1 MSKQAGRMSQS
12 ANDFL
17 APKTVTNVTVT
28 DVGLNRSYT
37 NGAVNIS
44 WTLPADSPAA
54 TSYDVI
60 YEVCNQGVCGSEVTV
75 NTGSSTP
82 SYTLGGITGGNDVKI
97 KIVAKNASGNSDSTT
112 ATSPL
117 VVTTVPQSPT
127 VSAVDVGTGRP
138 FNNGSATVT
147 VTSRATGGKVIS
159 NYGATPSGLSET
171 TNGSSP
177 VTPAGMASATGYTFT
192 GRVYNANGWSE
203 SSSATASVTITTVPA
218 APTGLSATNNGQN
231 NNRASW
237 SAPSNGGKA
246 ISSYNVFDNGGNAP
260 DSINTGGTT
269 ADFTGQADNFG
280 WFFNVEA
287 INANGTSARSS
298 NSNTITT
305 TPFSFTPF
313 SFTPFGFTPFGF
325 TPFGFTPFGFTPFG
339 FTPFGFT
346 PFGFTPFGFTP
357 FSFTFQKGY
366 KSVSANTLIKSKNPE
381 GLTPAISLTVGDKL
395 YSADITDLD
404 SGSTMNSF
412 QYGWSSSNISV
423 DIDKETTVMGLTAY
437 FVDEVYVINGS
448 KFSDTHFILIKR
460 QENGSDVIKFE
471 KVTYIVDTDLLW
483 SQAQLNWVPIN
494 SIQVLAQKELVVCID
509 VEPYD
514 VFFIEG
520 DILVHDSQPLEHI
533 KQYAVTAPGED
544 LTEALM
550 ALYDSVVNEER
561 YMQEAMDAV
570 TLLEQTQ
577 SLTDLQSAWTAVLL
591 LNSDPTT
598 LIENEDQIKAGL
610 IARIR
615 AVENIINPS

>member
-17 APKTVTNVTVT
+17 EPKPVTNLVAT
-28 DVGLNRSYT
+28 DVGTSRPFN
-37 NGAVNIS
+37 NGAASVS

-54 TSYDVI
+54 VSYDITTTPTTVTTNTASTSATITGLSSNTSYT
-60 YEVCNQGVCGSEVTV
+60 VTV
-75 NTGSSTP
+75 
-82 SYTLGGITGGNDVKI
+82 I
-97 KIVAKNASGNSDSTT
+97 AKNASGNSAGTT
-112 ATSPL
+112 SSSFTA
-117 VVTTVPQSPT
+117 TTVPQAPS
-127 VSAVDVGTGRP
+127 VSATDVGTSRP
-138 FNNGSATVT
+138 FNNGAATVT
-147 VTSRATGGKVIS
+147 VTANATGGKPIS
-159 NYGATPSGLSET
+159 TYAATPNGLSE
-171 TNGSSP
+171 
-177 VTPAGMASATGYTFT
+177 VTGASGTLTPTGMLSATGYTFT
-192 GRVYNANGWSE
+192 GRVANANGYSAA
-203 SSSATASVTITTVPA
+203 SSATASVTITTVPA

-269 ADFTGQADNFG
+269 ADFTGQANNFS

>member
-17 APKTVTNVTVT
+17 EPKPVTSLIAT
-28 DVGLNRSYT
+28 DVGTSRPFN
-37 NGAVNIS
+37 NGSATVS
-44 WTLPADSPAA
+44 WTLPSDSPAA
-54 TSYDVI
+54 TSYDVTTTPTTTTTNVATTSATI
-60 YEVCNQGVCGSEVTV
+60 TGLSSGVSYTVTV
-75 NTGSSTP
+75 
-82 SYTLGGITGGNDVKI
+82 
-97 KIVAKNASGNSDSTT
+97 VAKNASGNSAGTT
-112 ATSPL
+112 SSSFTA
-117 VVTTVPQSPT
+117 TTVPQEPS
-127 VSAVDVGTGRP
+127 VSAVDVGTNRA
-138 FNNGSATVT
+138 FNNGAATVT
-147 VTSRATGGKVIS
+147 ITANATGGKTIS

-177 VTPAGMASATGYTFT
+177 VTPVGMASATGYTFT
-192 GRVYNANGWSE
+192 GRVYNANGWSN
-203 SSSATASVTITTVPA
+203 SSAATASVTITTVPA
-218 APTGLSATNNGQN
+218 TPTGLSAANNGQN

-237 SAPSNGGKA
+237 TAPSNGGKA

-260 DSINTGGTT
+260 DSINTAGTT
-269 ADFTGQADNFG
+269 ADFTGQASNFG
-280 WFFNVEA
+280 WYFNVEA
-287 INANGTSARSS
+287 INANGTSARST
-298 NSNTITT
+298 NSNQITT

-357 FSFTFQKGY
+357 FGFTPSFNKGY
-366 KSVSANTLIKSKNPE
+366 KSVSANTLIKSKTPE
-381 GLTPAISLTVGDKL
+381 GLVPAISLTVGDTL
-395 YSADITDLD
+395 YSANISDLD
-404 SGSTMNSF
+404 SNTTLNQF
-412 QYGWSSSNISV
+412 QYGWSSSNITVDPSV
-423 DIDKETTVMGLTAY
+423 ETTVMGLTAY

-448 KFSDTHFILIKR
+448 KFSNTHFILIKR
-460 QENGSDVIKFE
+460 QENSTDVIKFE
-471 KVTYIVDTDLLW
+471 RVTDMLDTDLLW
-483 SQAQLNWVPIN
+483 SQAESDWVPIN
-494 SIQVLAQKELVVCID
+494 SIQVLSQRELVVCIN

-561 YMQEAMDAV
+561 YIQEATDAV
-570 TLLEQTQ
+570 ALLEQTQ
-577 SLTDLQSAWTAVLL
+577 SLNDLQSAWTAVML
-591 LNSDPTT
+591 LNSDPFE
-598 LIENEDQIKAGL
+598 LVENEDATKADL

-615 AVENIINPS
+615 TVENIINPS

>member
-17 APKTVTNVTVT
+17 EPKPVTSLTAT
-28 DVGLNRSYT
+28 DVGTSRPFNDGSAT
-37 NGAVNIS
+37 VS
-44 WTLPADSPAA
+44 WTLPSDSPAA
-54 TSYDVI
+54 TSYDVTTTPTTTTTNVATTSATI
-60 YEVCNQGVCGSEVTV
+60 TGLSSGVSYTVTV
-75 NTGSSTP
+75 
-82 SYTLGGITGGNDVKI
+82 
-97 KIVAKNASGNSDSTT
+97 VAKNASGNSAGTT
-112 ATSPL
+112 SSSFTA
-117 VVTTVPQSPT
+117 TTVPQAPS
-127 VSAVDVGTGRP
+127 VSAVDVGTNRA
-138 FNNGSATVT
+138 FNNGAATVT
-147 VTSRATGGKVIS
+147 VTANATGGKAIS

-177 VTPAGMASATGYTFT
+177 VTPTGMASATGYTFT
-192 GRVYNANGWSE
+192 GRVYNANGWSA

-218 APTGLSATNNGQN
+218 TPTGLSATNNGQN

-237 SAPSNGGKA
+237 TAPSNGGKA

-260 DSINTGGTT
+260 DSINTGATS
-269 ADFTGQADNFG
+269 ADFTGQANNFA
-280 WFFNVEA
+280 WYFNVEA
-287 INANGTSARSS
+287 INANGTSARST
-298 NSNTITT
+298 NSNQITT

-357 FSFTFQKGY
+357 SFDKGY
-366 KSVSANTLIKSKNPE
+366 KSVSANTLIKLKAPD
-381 GLTPAISLTVGDKL
+381 GLVPAISLTVGDVL

-404 SGSTMNSF
+404 SGSTLNSF

-423 DIDKETTVMGLTAY
+423 NTDKETTVMGLTAY

-448 KFSDTHFILIKR
+448 KFSDTHYILIKR
-460 QENGSDVIKFE
+460 QENDIDVVKFE
-471 KVTYIVDTDLLW
+471 RVTDMLDTDLLW
-483 SQAQLNWVPIN
+483 SQAELDWVPIN
-494 SIQVLAQKELVVCID
+494 SIQVLDQRELVVCIN

-561 YMQEAMDAV
+561 YIQEATDAV
-570 TLLEQTQ
+570 SLLEQTQ
-577 SLTDLQSAWTAVLL
+577 SPNDLQSAWTAVML
-591 LNSDPTT
+591 LNSDPFE
-598 LIENEDQIKAGL
+598 LVENEDATKADL

>member
-17 APKTVTNVTVT
+17 QPKPVTNLVAT
-28 DVGLNRSYT
+28 DVGTNRPFN
-37 NGAVNIS
+37 NGSASVS

-54 TSYDVI
+54 VSYDI
-60 YEVCNQGVCGSEVTV
+60 TTTPTTVTT
-75 NTGSSTP
+75 NTGSTSATITGLSSNT
-82 SYTLGGITGGNDVKI
+82 SYTVTVI
-97 KIVAKNASGNSDSTT
+97 AKNAAGNSAGTTSSSFT
-112 ATSPL
+112 ATTVPQAPTIGTATDVGTNRPFNNGAASVTFTAGGTGGKAISSFTMTSAPGNVNATGSSSPL
-117 VVTTVPQSPT
+117 VVTGQL
-127 VSAVDVGTGRP
+127 SAVQYTYAVK
-138 FNNGSATVT
+138 AT
-147 VTSRATGGKVIS
+147 
-159 NYGATPSGLSET
+159 
-171 TNGSSP
+171 
-177 VTPAGMASATGYTFT
+177 
-192 GRVYNANGWSE
+192 NANGDSLY
-203 SSSATASVTITTVPA
+203 SANSNQITTTTVPA
-218 APTGLSATNNGQN
+218 APTGLSAVNNGQN

-269 ADFTGQADNFG
+269 ADFTGQANNFS
-280 WFFNVEA
+280 WYFNVEA

-357 FSFTFQKGY
+357 FVKGY
-366 KSVSANTLIKSKNPE
+366 KSVSSNTLIKLKDPE
-381 GLTPAISLTVGDKL
+381 GLVPAISLKVGDVL

-404 SGSTMNSF
+404 SGSTLNSF

-423 DIDKETTVMGLTAY
+423 NTDKETTVMGLTAY

-448 KFSDTHFILIKR
+448 KFSDTHYILIKR
-460 QENGSDVIKFE
+460 QENGIDVVKFE
-471 KVTYIVDTDLLW
+471 RVTDMLDTDLLW
-483 SQAQLNWVPIN
+483 SQAELDWVPIS
-494 SIQVLAQKELVVCID
+494 SIQVLAQRELVVCIN

-561 YMQEAMDAV
+561 YIQEASDAV
-570 TLLEQTQ
+570 ALLEQTQ
-577 SLTDLQSAWTAVLL
+577 SLSDLQSAWTAVML
-591 LNSDPTT
+591 LNSEPYE
-598 LIENEDQIKAGL
+598 LVENEDSIKAGL

>member
-17 APKTVTNVTVT
+17 EPKPVTNLVAT
-28 DVGLNRSYT
+28 DVGTNRPFN
-37 NGAVNIS
+37 NGAASVS

-54 TSYDVI
+54 VSYDI
-60 YEVCNQGVCGSEVTV
+60 TTTPTTVTT
-75 NTGSSTP
+75 NTGSTSATITGLSSNT
-82 SYTLGGITGGNDVKI
+82 SYTVTVI
-97 KIVAKNASGNSDSTT
+97 AKNAAGNSAGTT
-112 ATSPL
+112 SSSFTA
-117 VVTTVPQSPT
+117 TTVPQAPS
-127 VSAVDVGTGRP
+127 VSATDVGTNRP
-138 FNNGSATVT
+138 FNNGAATVT
-147 VTSRATGGKVIS
+147 VTANATGGKAIS
-159 NYGATPSGLSET
+159 TYAATPNGLSEVT
-171 TNGSSP
+171 GASSTL
-177 VTPAGMASATGYTFT
+177 TPTGMASATGYTFT
-192 GRVYNANGWSE
+192 GRVANANGYSAA
-203 SSSATASVTITTVPA
+203 SSATASVTITTVPA
-218 APTGLSATNNGQN
+218 APGGLSASNNGQN

-305 TPFSFTPF
+305 TPFSFAPF
-313 SFTPFGFTPFGF
+313 GFAPFGFTPFGF
-325 TPFGFTPFGFTPFG
+325 SPFGFTPAPPFGFSPFG
-339 FTPFGFT
+339 FTPAPPSFGFT
-346 PFGFTPFGFTP
+346 PAPPSFGFTPAP
-357 FSFTFQKGY
+357 PSFNKGY

-381 GLTPAISLTVGDKL
+381 GLTPAISLTVGDVL
-395 YSADITDLD
+395 YSADIADLD
-404 SGSTMNSF
+404 SGSTLNSF

-423 DIDKETTVMGLTAY
+423 NTDKETTVMGLTAY

-460 QENGSDVIKFE
+460 EENGLDVIKFE
-471 KVTYIVDTDLLW
+471 RVTDILSTDMLW
-483 SQAQLNWVPIN
+483 SQAELNWVPIN
-494 SIQVLAQKELVVCID
+494 SLQVLAQRELVVCIN

-533 KQYAVTAPGED
+533 KQYAVSAPGED

-561 YMQEAMDAV
+561 YIQEATDAV
-570 TLLEQTQ
+570 ALLEQTQ
-577 SLTDLQSAWTAVLL
+577 SPNDLQSAWTAVLL
-591 LNSDPTT
+591 LNSDPFE
-598 LIENEDQIKAGL
+598 LVENEDSIKAGL

-615 AVENIINPS
+615 AVEDNIIK